1 MIQGSKTLHFGC
13 THRPFRAALLRRE
26 GKASGRSFTKSSG
39 NYFAKSSFNS
49 FPEVLVKANMPLGC
63 WVQRTSCLH
72 NQRLVKIIQR
82 HIYIRT
88 STGQNWWNNSQ
99 ATHQLPLDLK
109 MSAFASSSSSSSV
122 CGKSSGETKPVP
134 VSNQSWILMFH
145 TKQRHNGRPKY
156 HRPNPFR
163 LSVVLCHLIE
173 KGKRLPS
180 RPAKNIS
187 RALCASLKSINS
199 QGGKMWQVHRPS
211 AEKNP
216 AASLCLLAEAD
227 MLVRWDLWSGTL
239 YLHGNATRIG
249 FPVREQAR
257 SCSFKRSACKWS

>member
-49 FPEVLVKANMPLGC
+49 FPEVLVKANMPLRC

-180 RPAKNIS
+180 HPAKNIS
-187 RALCASLKSINS
+187 RPHCVHHSSPQILKVVRCGKCIDQVLKKTQLHPFVSLPK
-199 QGGKMWQVHRPS
+199 PT
-211 AEKNP
+211 
-216 AASLCLLAEAD
+216 CLSDETCGVGPCTCTG
-227 MLVRWDLWSGTL
+227 MQ
-239 YLHGNATRIG
+239 
-249 FPVREQAR
+249 PE
-257 SCSFKRSACKWS
+257 